1 MTHADRM
8 RRALVA
14 VLGIVLAA
22 SACGSNGSGGAA
34 GSTGPT
40 SVSTSPG
47 TEATPGTSST
57 TSAPDGTP
65 SASAPTNGST
75 PVAGGQD
82 LDAVRIKLTRI
93 ASLDQPLALTTRTGD
108 PDVYVAEQRGVV
120 WALHGSQKRKV
131 LDITKLTRSS
141 GEQGLLGLAFAPD
154 GRFVYVSYTDRKP
167 GNSHIDE
174 YAVGSDGSIDPSTR
188 RQVLEQDQPFPN
200 HNGGNIVF
208 GPDGDLYIGF
218 GDGGSEGDP
227 QRNGQKTDTWLSKL
241 LRIDPRP
248 ANGKPYSVPADNPFV
263 GNSSVLP
270 EIWST
275 GLRNPW
281 RFSFDSATG
290 DLWIGDVGQDSIEE
304 IDFIPKSAG
313 AGKGINFGWSAY
325 EGTARY
331 NEDQQAPGSW
341 MPIYEYHHGDA
352 GCSVTGG
359 FRYRGKAIP
368 GLQGAYL
375 FSDYCAGG
383 VNALGVTAA
392 GKLTGFKR
400 LDDDPPT
407 VSSFGTDP
415 AGEVY
420 VLSLAGGVYR
430 IDPA

>member
-1 MTHADRM
+1 M
-8 RRALVA
+8 RRVLAAVLGMALVA
-14 VLGIVLAA
+14 A
-22 SACGSNGSGGAA
+22 ACGSSGSGGAA
-34 GSTGPT
+34 GSTEPVGEG
-40 SVSTSPG
+40 TSPAAG
-47 TEATPGTSST
+47 TT
-57 TSAPDGTP
+57 TGA
-65 SASAPTNGST
+65 APTPTTGAGTASTGAASSGSN
-75 PVAGGQD
+75 PASGGQD
-82 LDAVRIKLTRI
+82 LDTVRIKLTRI
-93 ASLDQPLALTTRTGD
+93 AELDQPLVLTTRPGD
-108 PDVYVAEQRGVV
+108 PDLYVAEQGGVV
-120 WALHGSQKRKV
+120 WALHGSEKRKA
-131 LDITKLTRSS
+131 LDISKLTRSS

-154 GRFVYVSYTDRKP
+154 GRHVYVSYTDRKP

-174 YAVGSDGSIDPSTR
+174 YAVGTDGSIDPSTR

-227 QRNGQKTDTWLSKL
+227 QRNGQKTNTWLSKL

-270 EIWST
+270 EIWSN

-290 DLWIGDVGQDSIEE
+290 DLWIGDVGQNTIEE
-304 IDFIPKSAG
+304 IDFVPKSAG
-313 AGKGINFGWSAY
+313 AGRGINFGWSAY
-325 EGTARY
+325 EGSARY
-331 NEDQQAPGSW
+331 NDDQQAPGSW
-341 MPIYEYHHGDA
+341 MPFYEYHHGDA

-359 FRYRGKAIP
+359 YRYRGKAIP
-368 GLQGAYL
+368 ALHGAYL

-383 VNALGVTAA
+383 VNALGVTAG

-407 VSSFGTDP
+407 VSSFGIDQT
-415 AGEVY
+415 GELY